1 MVRTS
6 RTNKVCCSR
15 SCRTYKVKHTTS
27 ACNRKITPSVYRKE
41 RCRVTISFM
50 QSANFCHVR
59 WSPAEP
65 SAAGPA
71 NQSGPGGPA
80 ARRPGRGDPR
90 SSRPLPPAGS
100 PPRGAGRRQWVAR
113 WLFLALRA
121 GVPCRQRF
129 RLRQQGVGG
138 SGTNAP
144 GGGSS
149 RRCSVR
155 RIFPKAMS
163 SIWRTRSR
171 LTPHS
176 CPASSNV
183 RKGLNH
189 ADALEFRF
197 SRWNRRVFSGRGCL
211 RASGWRP
218 GPASSRPSRR
228 RRPPS
233 PRRPRHRPTGHAAA
247 GWPA

>member
-59 WSPAEP
+59 GFPAEP
-65 SAAGPA
+65 PAAGPA

-129 RLRQQGVGG
+129 RLR
-138 SGTNAP
+138 A
-144 GGGSS
+144 
-149 RRCSVR
+149 
-155 RIFPKAMS
+155 A
-163 SIWRTRSR
+163 
-171 LTPHS
+171 
-176 CPASSNV
+176 
-183 RKGLNH
+183 
-189 ADALEFRF
+189 
-197 SRWNRRVFSGRGCL
+197 
-211 RASGWRP
+211 
-218 GPASSRPSRR
+218 RR
-228 RRPPS
+228 RRVRHQRAWRRILASLQCPPHLPQGDVLDLADAFAAHPALL
-233 PRRPRHRPTGHAAA
+233 PRLIERAEGFKPRGRLGVSVFSVESAGFFGPRVPARVRPAPRA
-247 GWPA
+247 G